1 MGRGYAALILPPVL
15 FFGVFFA
22 WPLGRVVWRSVMEPQ
37 PSLANYAKVL
47 SGGPYLRV
55 LLFTL
60 QTAATVTLVCVLIGY
75 PVAALLARMRGPA
88 GSALVGLI
96 VASLWTSAV
105 VRSYAWMIL
114 FQRFGIINQALVGLG
129 LVDEPIRILQTP
141 AAVDV
146 GMVHILLP
154 FMLLPLITTMRRMDG
169 TLLRAGQMLGAG
181 PVMLFVRV
189 YLPLSLPGVAAGV
202 VLVFIS
208 ALGFFIT
215 PALLG
220 GGRTPMAAM
229 MIEEQASTYLNWPL
243 ACTLAT
249 ILLAMTLAIYAL
261 FQLISRRPTARA
273 LR

>member
-1 MGRGYAALILPPVL
+1 MGRGYAALILPPLL
-15 FFGVFFA
+15 FSAVFFA
-22 WPLGRVVWRSVMEPQ
+22 WPLARIVWRSVMEPQ
-37 PSLANYAKVL
+37 PSLANYTKVL
-47 SGGPYLRV
+47 SGGPFLRV

-60 QTAATVTLVCVLIGY
+60 ETAAIVTGLCLLIGY
-75 PVAALLARMRGPA
+75 PVAALLARMRGPL
-88 GSALVGLI
+88 GSALVGLVI
-96 VASLWTSAV
+96 ASLWTSAI

-114 FQRFGIINQALVGLG
+114 FQRFGVINQALVGLG
-129 LVDEPIRILQTP
+129 LTEAPIRILQTP
-141 AAVDV
+141 AAVDI

-154 FMLLPLITTMRRMDG
+154 FMLLPLVMTLRRMDR

-181 PVMLFVRV
+181 PVRLFLRV
-189 YLPLSLPGVAAGV
+189 YLPLSLPGVMAGT

-215 PALLG
+215 PSLLG

-229 MIEEQASTYLNWPL
+229 MIEEQASIYLNWPL

-261 FQLISRRPTARA
+261 FQLIGRRPTARA

>member
-1 MGRGYAALILPPVL
+1 MGRGYAALILPPLL
-15 FFGVFFA
+15 FSAVFFA
-22 WPLGRVVWRSVMEPQ
+22 WPLWRVVWRSVMEPS
-37 PSLANYAKVL
+37 PGLGNYAKVL
-47 SGGPYLRV
+47 SGGPFLRV

-60 QTAATVTLVCVLIGY
+60 ETAATVTVLCLLIGY
-75 PVAALLARMRGPA
+75 PVAALLARMRGPL
-88 GSALVGLI
+88 GTALVGLI

-114 FQRFGIINQALVGLG
+114 FQRFGVINQALVGLG
-129 LVDEPIRILQTP
+129 LVDEPVRILQTQ
-141 AAVDV
+141 AAVDI

-154 FMLLPLITTMRRMDG
+154 FMLLPLITTMRRMDV

-181 PVMLFVRV
+181 PVMLFLRV
-189 YLPLSLPGVAAGV
+189 YLPLSIPGVAAGT

-220 GGRTPMAAM
+220 GGRTPMAAI
-229 MIEEQASTYLNWPL
+229 MIEEQASIYLNWPL

-261 FQLISRRPTARA
+261 FQLVGRRPTARA

>member
-1 MGRGYAALILPPVL
+1 MGRGYAALILPPLL
-15 FFGVFFA
+15 FSAVFFA
-22 WPLGRVVWRSVMEPQ
+22 WPLWRVVWRSVMEPS
-37 PSLANYAKVL
+37 PGLGNYAKVL
-47 SGGPYLRV
+47 SGGPFLRV

-60 QTAATVTLVCVLIGY
+60 ETAAAVTVLCLLIGY
-75 PVAALLARMRGPA
+75 PVAALLARMRGPL
-88 GSALVGLI
+88 GTALVGLV

-114 FQRFGIINQALVGLG
+114 FQRFGVINQALVGLG
-129 LVDEPIRILQTP
+129 LVDEPVRILQTQ
-141 AAVDV
+141 AAVDI

-154 FMLLPLITTMRRMDG
+154 FMLLPLLTTLRRMDR

-181 PVMLFVRV
+181 PVMLFLRV
-189 YLPLSLPGVAAGV
+189 YLPLSMPGVAAGT

-220 GGRTPMAAM
+220 GGRTPMAAI
-229 MIEEQASTYLNWPL
+229 MIEEQASIYLNWPL

-249 ILLAMTLAIYAL
+249 ILLAMTLAIYAV
-261 FQLISRRPTARA
+261 FQLVGRRPTARA